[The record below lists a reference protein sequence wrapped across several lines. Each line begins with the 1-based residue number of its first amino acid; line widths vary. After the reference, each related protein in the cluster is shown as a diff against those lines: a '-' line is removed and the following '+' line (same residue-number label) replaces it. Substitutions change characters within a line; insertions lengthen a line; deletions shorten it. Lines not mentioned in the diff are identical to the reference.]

1 MKEFPLQ
8 YIYTW
13 KCHNEVSCT
22 GIKNIKMSFLHSK
35 TENRKAKQLLSGG
48 LVPAGWGGYKEIVK
62 EGKYSGNM
70 YTCM

>member
-1 MKEFPLQ
+1 MFKTDGHF
-8 YIYTW
+8 
-13 KCHNEVSCT
+13 
-22 GIKNIKMSFLHSK
+22 SFLQK
-35 TENRKAKQLLSGG
+35 MENKKAKQLLSGG